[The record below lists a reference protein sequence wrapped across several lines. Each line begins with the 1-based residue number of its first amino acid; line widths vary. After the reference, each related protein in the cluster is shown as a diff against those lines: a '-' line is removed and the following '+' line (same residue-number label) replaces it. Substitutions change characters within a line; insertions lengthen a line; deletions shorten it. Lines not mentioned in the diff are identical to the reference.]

1 MLQITLPVLESVLK
15 SNDIDDEKV
24 KIFCDM
30 LLHYRPGQWIY
41 PGAFKRKTHISIEK
55 IYIIFDE
62 LEKRNVL
69 ESYFEVNCGECKKM
83 LGEVYKTLIEIPE
96 EIYCDNCKK
105 YIATKK
111 NTYLIYKVL

>member
-41 PGAFKRKTHISIEK
+41 PGAFKRK

-69 ESYFEVNCGECKKM
+69 E
-83 LGEVYKTLIEIPE
+83 
-96 EIYCDNCKK
+96 
-105 YIATKK
+105 
-111 NTYLIYKVL
+111 